1 MKRVTVAI
9 LFAATCSP
17 LFGLDP
23 ALSQADQLDTAGEY
37 EQARTLL
44 LTVLP
49 ALSAPAD
56 RAEVLWRLSREQL
69 SLGEA
74 EQNAGRGNDAA
85 IAAYDKGK
93 EYAQQA
99 IDADPS
105 NPEGYFWKSGNMGKV
120 GLIRGPLNSLGMVPT
135 LQTLLSKTVQLNP
148 TDDKAYF
155 ALGQLYAKL
164 PGWPISF
171 GNIDYA
177 VSLARKSTMLLDRRI
192 ATGAPVNVDFDFY
205 LELARDLY
213 QRNWDAGHRRN
224 EQQSK
229 LKRYTIS
236 PDIVEKSFYYEGTI
250 NLPDES
256 DRAEAAAIVR
266 NTISMIQSK
275 TAPLTSRDRSQLA
288 EAKKLLAEWH

>member
-1 MKRVTVAI
+1 VKQVIVAV
-9 LFAATCSP
+9 LFVVAGGSV
-17 LFGLDP
+17 FGLDP
-23 ALSQADQLDTAGEY
+23 TLSQADQLDTLGHY

-44 LTVLP
+44 LSILP
-49 ALSAPAD
+49 STNNRTGRAD
-56 RAEVLWRLSREQL
+56 VLWRLAREQL

-74 EQNAGRGNDAA
+74 DQSAGRSNDVA
-85 IAAYDKGK
+85 IATYDKGQQ
-93 EYAQQA
+93 YAQQA
-99 IDADPS
+99 IEADPS
-105 NPEGYFWKSGNMGKV
+105 NSEGYFWKSGNMGKV

-135 LQTLLSKTVQLNP
+135 LQSLLSKTVELSP
-148 TDDKAYF
+148 DDDKAYF

-177 VSLARKSTMLLDRRI
+177 VSLARKSIMLLDRRI
-192 ATGAPVNVDFDFY
+192 ASGAEVNVDFDFY

-229 LKRYTIS
+229 GKRYAIS

-250 NLPDES
+250 TLPDQS
-256 DRAEAAAIVR
+256 DRAEAVVIVR

-275 TAPLTSRDRSQLA
+275 TTPLTSRDKSQLA
-288 EAKKLLAEWH
+288 DAEKLLAEWR